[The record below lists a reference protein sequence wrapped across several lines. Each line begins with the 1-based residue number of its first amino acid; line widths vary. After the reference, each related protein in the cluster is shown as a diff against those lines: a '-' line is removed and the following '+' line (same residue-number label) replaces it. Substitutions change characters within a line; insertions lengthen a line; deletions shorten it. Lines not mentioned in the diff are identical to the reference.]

1 MHRDNLAQ
9 LSIFVAVAD
18 AGSFREAARRLGL
31 SSSAV
36 SQSVARL
43 EEALGTRLFERTT
56 RNVRLTPEGQ
66 RLHADIAPALGTIR
80 MAIDAGG
87 SRGEVRGSLRI
98 TMPRLAAR
106 TLLADRLADFTAA
119 YPDVQ
124 LEIAVDD
131 GVVDIVAAGF
141 DAGIRLREQLDHDT
155 IAIPIGGPQR
165 MVAVAAPGF
174 LERHPRPARP
184 RDLLDLPCI
193 ALRLEDGSLYSWE
206 FEKNGKGVNVAVRGP
221 LILNDD
227 DLVLAAARDGAG
239 IAFLFEPMI
248 ADDLRAGRLV
258 PLLEDWSP
266 AFPGFHLYHTSRRH
280 MRPPLR
286 AFIDWLRR

>member
-1 MHRDNLAQ
+1 MHRDNLGQ
-9 LSIFVAVAD
+9 LGIFIAVAD
-18 AGSFREAARRLGL
+18 AGGFRQAARRLGL

-43 EEALGTRLFERTT
+43 EESLGTRLFERTT
-56 RNVRLTPEGQ
+56 RSVQATPEGR
-66 RLHADIAPALGTIR
+66 RLYAEVAPALGTIR
-80 MAIDAGG
+80 AAMDSGSGG
-87 SRGEVRGSLRI
+87 TVRGSLRV

-124 LEIAVDD
+124 LEIDVDD
-131 GVVDIVAAGF
+131 GAADIVAAGF
-141 DAGIRLREQLDHDT
+141 DAGVRLREQLDNDT
-155 IAIPIGGPQR
+155 ISIPIGGPQR
-165 MVAVAAPGF
+165 MVAVAAPA
-174 LERHPRPARP
+174 LLDRHMRPIHP

-193 ALRLEDGSLYSWE
+193 ALRLEDGSLYAWE
-206 FEKNGKGVNVAVRGP
+206 FEKNGKAVKIAVQGP

-227 DLVLAAARDGAG
+227 DLVLAASRDGAG

-258 PLLEDWSP
+258 SLLDDWSP
-266 AFPGFHLYHTSRRH
+266 AFPGFHLYHTNRH
-280 MRPPLR
+280 RMRPPLR
-286 AFIDWLRR
+286 AFIDWLWR